1 QESAPGPLS
10 QLVISEISLETPDRL
25 EIQNVGVATDYTGYK
40 VAVSDTPYAN
50 INTVNS
56 IVKTLGNMA
65 ANSVVDWNDDGG
77 SGYWGNNLFWDS
89 SGTGWILIIDPSGN
103 VVDSVFW
110 NFSAGDIAGFNVTVS
125 GFNITAADLDWSG
138 VGASL
143 VSACGSNSF
152 RRVGDT
158 DSAADWSGIC
168 EPSDFGTP
176 NSDINLGA
184 SGCPGERTLTEVIAE
199 TENPVI
205 TCPADVNV
213 SVPSGQQYTL
223 PDYTGDASATDNC
236 NPDPVITQDPAAGT
250 MVGVGV
256 TTMTMTA
263 TDAAGNEDTCTFT
276 VTVDELIGIGENE
289 FANNLL
295 LYPNPTTG
303 EITLK
308 NNTSAQLS
316 NIIITDVKGRIIKNI
331 DLSEVGAGIETNFS
345 LSDLATGMYF
355 VKINAENTS
364 VVKRIVK
371 L

>member
-1 QESAPGPLS
+1 
-10 QLVISEISLETPDRL
+10 
-25 EIQNVGVATDYTGYK
+25 
-40 VAVSDTPYAN
+40 
-50 INTVNS
+50 
-56 IVKTLGNMA
+56 
-65 ANSVVDWNDDGG
+65 
-77 SGYWGNNLFWDS
+77 
-89 SGTGWILIIDPSGN
+89 

-110 NFSAGDIAGFNVTVS
+110 NFNAGEIAGFNVTIS
-125 GFNITAADLDWSG
+125 GFNVTAADLDWTG
-138 VGASL
+138 TGASL
-143 VSACGSNSF
+143 VAECGSTSF

-158 DSAADWSGIC
+158 NSAADWSGIC

-184 SGCPGERTLTEVIAE
+184 AGCPGERTLTEVIAE

-205 TCPADVNV
+205 TCPADVTV
-213 SVPSGQQYTL
+213 SVPTGQQYTL
-223 PDYTGDASATDNC
+223 PDYTGDATATDNC
-236 NPDPVITQDPAAGT
+236 NPDPVITQDPVAGT

-256 TTMTMTA
+256 TIMTMTA

-276 VTVDELIGIGENE
+276 VTVDNLVGIGENE

-308 NNTSAQLS
+308 NNTTAQLS

-331 DLSEVGAGIETNFS
+331 DLSEAGIQTNFS
-345 LSDLATGMYF
+345 LDDLTTGMYF